1 MAGRTG
7 VDPGHHRKEVD
18 RLHIISIWEYYVYIV
33 L

>member
-1 MAGRTG
+1 MAGRMS

-18 RLHIISIWEYYVYIV
+18 SLHIISIWEYDVYIV